1 VYTTNEMNRINAI
14 YTYPFVGS
22 ITTALIAK
30 HEFCPRDV
38 KLIVSEG
45 TSFDDEEIIRNMV

>member
-1 VYTTNEMNRINAI
+1 MDRINAI